1 MEGKRLQQFTTP
13 RCPVLS
19 SNEVTQIRQNSE
31 NDVQGNYG
39 AKTRTPLRGAG
50 HVHTIRTDR
59 LRLINNLCMYPGN
72 HL

>member
-39 AKTRTPLRGAG
+39 AKNKDSAERSRAG
-50 HVHTIRTDR
+50 VKIR
-59 LRLINNLCMYPGN
+59 
-72 HL
+72 

>member
-1 MEGKRLQQFTTP
+1 MDAVKSVVRVNYVGWHGGERLQQFTTP

-50 HVHTIRTDR
+50 QV
-59 LRLINNLCMYPGN
+59 
-72 HL
+72 